1 MRKLIMA
8 GLMATSLLPA
18 AAQAQYGYSGI
29 DRGEARELARDRAD
43 IRDERRDLNRA
54 YRYGDHRDIRD
65 AREDYREARQE
76 YREDHRDARRDGY
89 RNWGRNDW
97 RGYRETNRNLYR
109 GHGWRS
115 DNRYRSFSPGV
126 RIGVGYYSPRYYVND
141 YGRYRLPRPGYN
153 QRWVRHYNDVLLIDV
168 RNGFVVDVIRNLYW

>member
-1 MRKLIMA
+1 MRNLIIA

-18 AAQAQYGYSGI
+18 AAQAQWI

-54 YRYGDHRDIRD
+54 YRYGNGRDVRD
-65 AREDYREARQE
+65 AREDYREARRE
-76 YREDHRDARRDGY
+76 YREDYRDARRD
-89 RNWGRNDW
+89 WGRNDW
-97 RGYRETNRNLYR
+97 RSYRDSNRHIYR
-109 GHGWRS
+109 GHGWHS
-115 DNRYRSFSPGV
+115 DNRYRSFNPGI
-126 RIGVGYYSPRYYVND
+126 RIGAGYYSPRYYVND

-168 RNGFVVDVIRNLYW
+168 RSGYVIDVIRNLYW